1 MENSVFRLK
10 EIRLENGL
18 KRSELARLTGI
29 HQNTIAN
36 YENGERQAPYE
47 TLILFADF
55 FSVSLDELLGREGTV
70 NPNPILPSSHE
81 QNLLNRY
88 RALPQHDRERID
100 KRKMHLPAAPSAS
113 ADGAAGKCMRKT
125 GTRKG
130 ETPT

>member
-81 QNLLNRY
+81 QNLLNSY
-88 RALPQHDRERID
+88 RALPQQDRERID
-100 KRKMHLPAAPSAS
+100 KILEIF
-113 ADGAAGKCMRKT
+113 
-125 GTRKG
+125 G
-130 ETPT
+130 ESVN